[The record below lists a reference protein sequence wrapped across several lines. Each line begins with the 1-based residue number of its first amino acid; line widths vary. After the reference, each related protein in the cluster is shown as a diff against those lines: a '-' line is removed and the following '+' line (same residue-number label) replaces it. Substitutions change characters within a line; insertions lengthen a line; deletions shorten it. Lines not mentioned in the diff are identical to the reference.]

1 MICDG
6 KMMCIEIRQLVF
18 IGFFVNGTEKSLLHL
33 NFFVNVLFVIVCGV
47 NVSSSERKRRNVAFV
62 LGK

>member
-1 MICDG
+1 MSRNKSAGIHW
-6 KMMCIEIRQLVF
+6 
-18 IGFFVNGTEKSLLHL
+18 FFCKRYRKVIVTFKFFREL
-33 NFFVNVLFVIVCGV
+33 NVSVLFVIVCGV